1 MGILEPGEIGHRQQ
15 LIMQCVW
22 EAGDVA
28 TVPEIMDRLEQKCGK
43 RLTRQAVNT
52 LILPLVEKG
61 YLVQGEKE
69 GKAYQYHAMISEKQY
84 RIDELK
90 RFGNLTFGG
99 SASAMVATML
109 ESDISRDE
117 LKKIQELLEK
127 MNG

>member
-1 MGILEPGEIGHRQQ
+1 MGKLDAGEIGHRQQ

-22 EAGDVA
+22 DAGDVA
-28 TVPEIMDRLEQKCGK
+28 TVPEIMDRLEQKCGR

-61 YLVQGEKE
+61 FLRQGEKD
-69 GKAYQYHAMISEKQY
+69 GKAYRYYAGISEKEY
-84 RIDELK
+84 RIEELK

-99 SASAMVATML
+99 SPSALVATML
-109 ESDISRDE
+109 ETDITKDE

-127 MNG
+127 KNG